1 MNQIE
6 EMIQAK
12 EKSQARMFRPFSGNN
27 KTFCNS
33 WTQAVHGEVRM
44 VARVMDDETEEGL
57 IERGILSQAKEL

>member
-1 MNQIE
+1 
-6 EMIQAK
+6 
-12 EKSQARMFRPFSGNN
+12 MFRPFSGNN